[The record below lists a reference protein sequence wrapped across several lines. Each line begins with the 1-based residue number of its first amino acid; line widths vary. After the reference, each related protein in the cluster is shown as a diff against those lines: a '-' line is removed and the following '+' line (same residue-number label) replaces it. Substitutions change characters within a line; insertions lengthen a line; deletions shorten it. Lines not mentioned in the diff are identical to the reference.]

1 MALMEKKGYGQV
13 EIQDII
19 ASVTGELAS
28 QVKVSKELS
37 TAISGIVEQGMFFNI
52 NSKGEYVTGDG
63 SKDEPTYFIYNERRL
78 YNPYDLEKDFAMK
91 ATDHIDGVLY
101 PRGYFPHVG
110 DCFTTNLIDLGE
122 KSAYT
127 DLEVGDTLIVKNNI
141 LTVGE
146 ATGAKLVYRVDKVYT
161 MPDEQPGVMVTCI
174 KAK

>member
-52 NSKGEYVTGDG
+52 NS
-63 SKDEPTYFIYNERRL
+63 RL

-127 DLEVGDTLIVKNNI
+127 DLEVGDTLIVKNNK
-141 LTVGE
+141 LTVGA